1 MKFLKQ
7 LVVLEFQD
15 LNGHFNLMQNIPEI
29 HNLVKLISKLPGL
42 GPKSAK
48 RIILKL
54 INNRQELMKP
64 LTQTLS
70 EVFKNVARCKNCGSL
85 KSNNSNCDNCQN
97 NSKKYNKI
105 CIVENIA
112 DQWSIESSSIFKGY
126 FHILGGTLSN
136 SNSQRKEDL
145 LLDSLIERIKKNNID
160 EVILATSA
168 TVEGQTT
175 AFYIQDSLKNI
186 DIKVSK
192 LAQGLPV
199 GGEIE
204 SLDDGT
210 LISAFK
216 NRKGLNS
223 GSD

>member
-1 MKFLKQ
+1 MNGTNVKDI
-7 LVVLEFQD
+7 ED
-15 LNGHFNLMQNIPEI
+15 LIKI
-29 HNLVKLISKLPGL
+29 ISKLPGL

-48 RIILKL
+48 RIILKM

-64 LTQTLS
+64 LAKNLT
-70 EVFKNVARCKNCGSL
+70 EVFKNVTRCKICGTL
-85 KSNNSNCDNCQN
+85 KSNLTACDNCEN
-97 NSKKYNKI
+97 TSKKINKI
-105 CIVENIA
+105 CVVENIS
-112 DQWSIESSSIFKGY
+112 DQWAIESSSIFQGY

-136 SNSQRKEDL
+136 SNTQNKEDL
-145 LLDSLIERIKKNNID
+145 LIGSLVERVKKNNIE

-175 AFYIQDSLKNI
+175 AFYIQDSLKNTK
-186 DIKVSK
+186 IKISK

-216 NRKGLNS
+216 NRKNLIET
-223 GSD
+223 